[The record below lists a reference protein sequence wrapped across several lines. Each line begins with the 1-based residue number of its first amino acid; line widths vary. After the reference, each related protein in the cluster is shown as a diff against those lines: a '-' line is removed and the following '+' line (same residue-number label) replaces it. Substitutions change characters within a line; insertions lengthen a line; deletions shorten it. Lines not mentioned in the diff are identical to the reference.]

1 MNIESHLNE
10 QSDSDIVTY
19 VDQIN
24 EHYDSDSD
32 SDSMWQY

>member
-1 MNIESHLNE
+1 MNIL
-10 QSDSDIVTY
+10 ILILY